1 MNGLLATAFI
11 LGVAG
16 SAHCVGMCGPIALAV
31 PSPGNSFPAR
41 LGSTLLL
48 NAGRLLTYVLLGLGI
63 GVFGA
68 GMRLAGLQQVTSI
81 AAGIVLILSV
91 LVPGLLER
99 WAPTGRWSMAIGR
112 LRSSLARQ
120 LSRTAPEAIFFTG
133 LLNGALPCGL
143 VYAALLGA
151 AAQGTVM
158 LAALF
163 MAVFALGTIP
173 ALLVLRMSGGAV
185 LNGLRP
191 RLRRL
196 APVLVCTMGVLMIL
210 RGANLGVPYL
220 SPATPQVATQVT
232 ACH

>member
-31 PSPGNSFPAR
+31 PSPNHSFLGR

-48 NAGRLLTYVLLGLGI
+48 NTGRLFTYVLFGMAI

-68 GMRLAGLQQVTSI
+68 GMRLAGLQQLTSI
-81 AAGIVLILSV
+81 AAGVVLILSV

-99 WAPTGRWSMAIGR
+99 WAPTGRWTLAIGR
-112 LRSSLARQ
+112 LRSMLARQ

-133 LLNGALPCGL
+133 MLNGALPCGL

-158 LAALF
+158 QAALF
-163 MAVFALGTIP
+163 MAVFASGTIP
-173 ALLVLRMSGGAV
+173 ILLLLRMSGGAV

-210 RGANLGVPYL
+210 RGSSLGIPYL
-220 SPATPQVATQVT
+220 SPSAPAVAAQVT